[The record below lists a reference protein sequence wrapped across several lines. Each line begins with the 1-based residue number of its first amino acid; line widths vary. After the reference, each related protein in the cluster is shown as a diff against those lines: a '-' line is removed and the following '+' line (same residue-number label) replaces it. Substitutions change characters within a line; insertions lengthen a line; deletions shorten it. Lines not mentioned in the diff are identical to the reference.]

1 MKKKSVD
8 RDRRIK
14 ELPKKAD
21 EQLANSNLQKDQNT
35 IPDID
40 RLIHELRVHQIEL
53 EMQNEELRRTQ
64 IALEE
69 SRNHYVELYD
79 FAPVGYLSLDM
90 EGTIIEINLTACNL
104 LGNERKII
112 LNQRLERF
120 ISDEYKDSWN
130 QNFVYAAHNM
140 GSHSCE
146 LQTSQENGKKL
157 TLRLDYLFINQDDK
171 PPFLRV
177 TLSDMTNYNETK
189 ERELKKIIDR
199 YELVLEGAQDAIW
212 DWDVSNKRVH
222 YSSRWKAL
230 RGFAEDEVGNDE
242 NQWSAGIHP
251 EDKARVFAAVQT
263 HLDGSSPVFNE
274 EYRIQCKDGTWK
286 WILDR
291 GIAKK
296 DASGR
301 VVRMAGSEKDIT
313 ERKLAEQELR
323 DRENQLRL
331 IMNLAPALIS
341 YLDTDLRY
349 VRANN
354 AYENWYGV
362 SLNNIIG
369 RKASEIVN
377 EKTWTMAQPLL
388 ERALQGETVGFE
400 DIVYKN
406 DIARYVNGTFVPDI
420 DSSGKIKGIV
430 VYVADI
436 TELKNAIEELQER
449 ENQLRL
455 IMNMTPALISYV
467 NPELRYVRVNK
478 TYEDWFGIAKE
489 EMLGKKIREVIGEK
503 MWATAEPYLISALA
517 GETVSYE
524 DKLLYANNISRWV
537 NAAFV
542 PDKDP
547 TGKVNGIVIHVVDME
562 ERKQAEQKIAILNQN
577 LEQRIEEMEAFL
589 NTTPIGLC
597 ITTDLSAKSIRGNPS
612 IEQMFG
618 LPANSELSLGSLSPP
633 PLRALVNGSEP
644 PANELPMQRAVR
656 GERVTNE
663 LLDIQR
669 PDGKTITMLCNAAP
683 LFNQQGAVRGA
694 VGAFLDVTALRN
706 AESALRDSEER
717 FRLAQNAGNL
727 GIFDQDLVSGEMHW
741 DERLRELWGI
751 QPGEP
756 LITDTCMASVHPDDR
771 AEVYAAV
778 NRSFNPQGKGDYHAE
793 YRIIRPTDG
802 RVFWLAAFGTTI
814 FDCGCP
820 IRLVG
825 FVQDISERKCAEEL
839 LRTTEIRL
847 SLAMEALNAGFWEWE
862 REGNKAYFSPVWKKQ
877 LGYEDH
883 EMPNRQEEWESRLHP
898 DDRDYVFKT
907 VEHYLNNFMPSYLI
921 EFRLLH
927 KDGSYRWIQSRAGLT
942 YDENNQ
948 LICMAG
954 IHLDITD
961 YKRSKELNQQRT
973 EMEETFRL
981 NVATQTVA
989 AIAHE
994 LNQPLTAI
1002 SYFADAAVDMVKSG
1016 NHNLQKL
1023 NRVLENCSQQ
1033 AQRAGQVI
1041 RQLFSVLQK
1050 GEPQNEAVDINR
1062 MVNYAYLYIKNNNQ
1076 LNKFTLELNLAAGL
1090 PPVLA
1095 NTLQIQKILI
1105 NVINNSLEAIHGSG
1119 NNPGAISIMTCL
1131 SPNDPW
1137 MAQITVK
1144 DTGVGVSDADALN
1157 KMFQPFYTTKSTGLG
1172 MGLAISRSL
1181 IEAHGGKMWAE
1192 ENAKTGISVHF
1203 TLPFML

>member
-8 RDRRIK
+8 RGRRVK
-14 ELPKKAD
+14 ELPNKAD
-21 EQLANSNLQKDQNT
+21 EQLANSNLQKDQDT
-35 IPDID
+35 IPEID
-40 RLIHELRVHQIEL
+40 KLIHELRVHQIEL

-64 IALEE
+64 MDLEE

-90 EGTIIEINLTACNL
+90 EGTIIETNLTACKL

-120 ISDEYKDSWN
+120 ISDVYKDSWY
-130 QNFVYAAHNM
+130 QSFVYAAHNM
-140 GSHSCE
+140 GSHSCT
-146 LQTSQENGKKL
+146 LQTSHKNGKQL
-157 TLRLDYLFINQDDK
+157 TLRLEYLFINQVDK

-177 TLSDMTNYNETK
+177 TLTDITNYNETK

-242 NQWSAGIHP
+242 NEWSAGIHP

-341 YLDTDLRY
+341 YLDTDLRF
-349 VRANN
+349 VRANK

-362 SLNNIIG
+362 SVKDIIG
-369 RKASEIVN
+369 RKVSEVVH
-377 EKTWTMAQPLL
+377 EKTWALAQPLL
-388 ERALQGETVGFE
+388 ERTLEGETVGFE
-400 DIVYKN
+400 DIVYKH

-420 DSSGKIKGIV
+420 DSRGKIKGIV
-430 VYVADI
+430 VCVADI
-436 TELKNAIEELQER
+436 TVLKNAVEELQER

-489 EMLGKKIREVIGEK
+489 DIIGKKIRKVIGEK

-537 NAAFV
+537 KAAFV

-547 TGKVNGIVIHVVDME
+547 TGKVNGILIHVVDIE
-562 ERKQAEQKIAILNQN
+562 ERKQAEQKIAILNKN

-597 ITTDLSAKSIRGNPS
+597 ITTDLSAKAIRGNPS

-644 PANELPMQRAVR
+644 STNELPMQRAVR
-656 GERVTNE
+656 GENVTNE
-663 LLDIQR
+663 LLDIER
-669 PDGKTITMLCNAAP
+669 PDGKTITMLCNAVP

-717 FRLAQNAGNL
+717 LRLAQNAGNL

-741 DERLRELWGI
+741 DERLRELWGV

-756 LITDTCMASVHPDDR
+756 LMTDTCMASVHPDDR

-802 RVFWLAAFGTTI
+802 RVFWLAAFGTTT
-814 FDCGCP
+814 FGNDRP

-825 FVQDISERKCAEEL
+825 FIQDISERKQAEFA
-839 LRTTEIRL
+839 LRDTETRL
-847 SLAMEALNAGFWEWE
+847 SLAVKELKAGYWDWNLDTNEVF
-862 REGNKAYFSPVWKKQ
+862 FSPEWKRQ
-877 LGYEDH
+877 LGYTET
-883 EMPNRQEEWESRLHP
+883 EVPNQFEEWENRLHP
-898 DDRDYVFKT
+898 EDKASALTT
-907 VEHYLNNFMPSYLI
+907 VENYLNGNLLTFEL
-921 EFRLLH
+921 EFRLQH
-927 KDGSYRWIQSRAGLT
+927 KDGSYRWIHSRAALIQ
-942 YDENNQ
+942 DNNMLQ
-948 LICMAG
+948 RRLVG

-961 YKRSKELNQQRT
+961 YKKSKELNQQRDQ
-973 EMEETFRL
+973 MEESFRL
-981 NVATQTVA
+981 YVATQTVA

-1062 MVNYAYLYIKNNNQ
+1062 MVNYAYEYIKNNNQ

-1137 MAQITVK
+1137 MAQITVQ

-1172 MGLAISRSL
+1172 MGLAISRFL